1 MQIDIIP
8 LGISERPARQLAH
21 WHDPLS
27 KASRTYHMGLEAEIE
42 AASELLTSI
51 L

>member
-8 LGISERPARQLAH
+8 LGISERPARQLAD

-27 KASRTYHMGLEAEIE
+27 KVSRTYHMGLEAETIE
-42 AASELLTSI
+42 NFDGYLQV
-51 L
+51 